1 MLDESLETTKANLRV
16 RALAARAALPQADR
30 ASAAS
35 AAAEHFFRA
44 FALTAR
50 ATVAG
55 YWPIRD
61 ELDCKPVL
69 TRLLDSGQP
78 VCLPVVGGD
87 ERPLELR
94 LWEEG
99 AALYPAGFGTL
110 APAETAPLC
119 EPDYVLIPL
128 LGFDAAGTR
137 LGYGGGHYDRTLA
150 ALTRRPVL
158 IGFAFSSQE
167 LDRIP
172 RGDHDV
178 PLDAVVT
185 ELGVRHFGPGVGA

>member
-1 MLDESLETTKANLRV
+1 MLDETLESTKATLRV
-16 RALAARAALPQADR
+16 KARAARAAIRQPDR
-30 ASAAS
+30 VAAAN

-44 FALTAR
+44 FSLSPGAI
-50 ATVAG
+50 VAA
-55 YWPIRD
+55 YWPVRD
-61 ELDCKPVL
+61 ELDCRPVL
-69 TRLLDSGQP
+69 TRLVDSGQP

-87 ERPLELR
+87 DRPLELR

-99 AALYPAGFGTL
+99 AALYPAGLGTL

-119 EPDYVLIPL
+119 EPDFVLIPL
-128 LGFDAAGTR
+128 LGFDAEGTR

-150 ALTRRPVL
+150 ALARKPRL
-158 IGFAFSSQE
+158 IGFAFSSQQ

-178 PLDAVVT
+178 PLDSVVT
-185 ELGVRHFGPGVGA
+185 EMGVRHFGSGPRA